1 MTRSDVGPAKVALAD
16 TGPEAVSS
24 CLASSFNAS
33 LLVLYVRGWN
43 CCNCLCLRLF
53 CLVRSDWGASTGQQK
68 AVVCTALGT
77 ELGAL
82 ATHHP
87 SQTNAGACL
96 QGPAAAAPPP
106 PKKDDDAEDDSKFD
120 EFMGADTALLAGTTG
135 EYDKDDKEADE
146 IWAHVDDF
154 MDDRRRVRVC
164 WHSGLSFA

>member
-1 MTRSDVGPAKVALAD
+1 MCIDP
-16 TGPEAVSS
+16 
-24 CLASSFNAS
+24 
-33 LLVLYVRGWN
+33 
-43 CCNCLCLRLF
+43 
-53 CLVRSDWGASTGQQK
+53 ASTGQQE

-77 ELGAL
+77 QLGAL
-82 ATHHP
+82 ATYTP
-87 SQTNAGACL
+87 SLTNAGACL

-154 MDDRRRVRVC
+154 MDDRRRVR
-164 WHSGLSFA
+164 FRQ